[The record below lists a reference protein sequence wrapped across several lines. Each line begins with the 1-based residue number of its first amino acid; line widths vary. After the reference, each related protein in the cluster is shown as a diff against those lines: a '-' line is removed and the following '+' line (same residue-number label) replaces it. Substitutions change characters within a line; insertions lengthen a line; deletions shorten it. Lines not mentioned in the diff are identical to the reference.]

1 MFTDDQ
7 GERHETQEEM
17 SIDHKLDL
25 ILNEVKSIR
34 SGFPKND
41 DGSVDY
47 DGHRRYHEQLIR
59 AAEAQTEFWRELRL
73 DIAKKGAWSL
83 LVIVLG
89 LVSIGL
95 LAKLGLYKP

>member
-7 GERHETQEEM
+7 GARHETPDEM

-25 ILNEVKSIR
+25 ILAEMHNMK
-34 SGFPKND
+34 SGFPKSE

-47 DGHRRYHEQLIR
+47 DGHRKYHEQLIK

>member
-1 MFTDDQ
+1 MFPDDL
-7 GERHETQEEM
+7 GHLHETPAET

-25 ILNEVKSIR
+25 ILAEMHNLR
-34 SGFPKND
+34 SAFPKDD
-41 DGSVDY
+41 DGCVDY
-47 DGHRRYHEQLIR
+47 DGHRKYHEQLIK

-73 DIAKKGAWSL
+73 EIAKKGAWSL
-83 LVIVLG
+83 LLVVLG

>member
-7 GERHETQEEM
+7 GARHETPEEM

-25 ILNEVKSIR
+25 ILDEMKSIR
-34 SGFPKND
+34 GGFPKNE

-95 LAKLGLYKP
+95 MAKLGLYKP